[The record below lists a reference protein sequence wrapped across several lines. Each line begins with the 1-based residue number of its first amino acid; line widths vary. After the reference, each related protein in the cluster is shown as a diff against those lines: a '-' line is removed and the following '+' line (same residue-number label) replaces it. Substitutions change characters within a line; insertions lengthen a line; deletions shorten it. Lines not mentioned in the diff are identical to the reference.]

1 MNDIEMIGSVM
12 KYLPELAEKRRLEK
26 QEKTVEQNKADHRQ
40 EDREKIANEKLV
52 FMSMPTKQLVEI
64 VQQGHNK
71 ESPEPSRAQAYK
83 RAEAMVDSKLN
94 RLT

>member
-1 MNDIEMIGSVM
+1 MIGSVM
-12 KYLPELAEKRRLEK
+12 KFLPELAEKRRLQKLEK
-26 QEKTVEQNKADHRQ
+26 KETTVEQKKQELRK

-71 ESPEPSRAQAYK
+71 ETPEPSRAQAYK